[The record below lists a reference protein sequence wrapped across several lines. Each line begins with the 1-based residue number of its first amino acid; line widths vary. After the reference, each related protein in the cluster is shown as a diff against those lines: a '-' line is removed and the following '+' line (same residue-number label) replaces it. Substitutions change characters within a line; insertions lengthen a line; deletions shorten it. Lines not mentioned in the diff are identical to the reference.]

1 MPASLRKRIPWA
13 LVLALLALAL
23 FQLGSAPLFDVDE
36 GAFSEATREMLA
48 SGDWGHT
55 TLNGEDRFDKP
66 ILVYWLQA
74 ASVSALGLN
83 EFALRLPSALC
94 AWGWALAIFG
104 FAAPRLG
111 ERRATSAALMMATSL
126 GVLAI
131 GRAATADAL
140 LNLLLVLA
148 VFDAWR
154 WLERAPRTGPMA
166 RPAPRGGSSGP
177 AEPDPLESESKTALR
192 RAFAWMGLGL
202 LAKGPVAGLI
212 PVAAAAVWLATAGD
226 WRAFGRRVL
235 QAVSDLPAWA
245 LLLGI
250 ALPWYAYALHR
261 HGQAF
266 IDGFFV
272 RHNLARYTGTMEQ
285 HGGGWGYYLAVLPLV
300 LLPWAPL
307 LVAVL
312 RHVREHWR
320 DPLGRFLLGWGLFVL
335 VFFSLS
341 GTKLP
346 HYVLYGATPFV
357 LLMAI
362 ELERCGAVM
371 RWALAIAALALLAL
385 FVLPAWQLPLVA
397 SRVTKPEYRALL
409 SGVPVPTVVVAAGL
423 VAAGAVIGL
432 AAAPSRWRQGLP
444 AHTTPLLGACVVALA
459 VLGFALPWWGTL
471 LQGPVRDAALF
482 ARNRPEPAVQ
492 WQLHHPSFAVYR
504 GEAAPRRHPQP
515 GELALI
521 RVDQLRKLP
530 PEEAKAWEPVFE
542 ERGFALVKWRAQE
555 SGVAR

>member
-1 MPASLRKRIPWA
+1 MPAFQPKRAPWA

-36 GAFSEATREMLA
+36 GAFGEATREMLA

-74 ASVSALGLN
+74 ASVSAFGLN

-94 AWGWALAIFG
+94 AWGWALAVFG

-111 ERRATSAALMMATSL
+111 QRRATSAALMMATSL

-154 WLERAPRTGPMA
+154 WLE
-166 RPAPRGGSSGP
+166 
-177 AEPDPLESESKTALR
+177 SESKTALR

-202 LAKGPVAGLI
+202 LAKGPVAVLV
-212 PVAAAAVWLATAGD
+212 PVAAAGVWLITAGD
-226 WRAFGRRVL
+226 WRALWRRLL
-235 QAVSDLPAWA
+235 QAASDLPAWA

-250 ALPWYAYALHR
+250 AVPWYAYALHR

-285 HGGGWGYYLAVLPLV
+285 HGGGWAYYLVVLPLV

-307 LVAVL
+307 LAAVA

-362 ELERCGAVM
+362 ELERSGTVM
-371 RWALAIAALALLAL
+371 RWALALAALLLLAL

-397 SRVTKPEYRALL
+397 SRMTKPEYRALV
-409 SGVPVPTVVVAAGL
+409 SGVPVPTLVVAAGL
-423 VAAGAVIGL
+423 VAAGALIGL
-432 AAAPSRWRQGLP
+432 AAAPARWRQGLP
-444 AHTTPLLGACVVALA
+444 AHATPLLGACVVALV

-492 WQLHHPSFAVYR
+492 WQLHQPSFALYR
-504 GEAAPRRHPQP
+504 AEVTPRRHPRP

-530 PEEAKAWEPVFE
+530 PEEASAWEPVFE
-542 ERGFALVKWRAQE
+542 ERGFALVKWLGNAQ
-555 SGVAR
+555 SPTGRSRGD

>member
-1 MPASLRKRIPWA
+1 MLASLPKRAPSA
-13 LVLALLALAL
+13 LALALLALAL
-23 FQLGSAPLFDVDE
+23 FQLGAAPLFDVDE

-74 ASVSALGLN
+74 ASVAAFGLN

-94 AWGWALAIFG
+94 AWGWALAVFG
-104 FAAPRLG
+104 FAASRLG
-111 ERRATSAALMMATSL
+111 QRQATSAALMLATTL

-154 WLERAPRTGPMA
+154 WLE
-166 RPAPRGGSSGP
+166 
-177 AEPDPLESESKTALR
+177 SESKTALR

-202 LAKGPVAGLI
+202 LAKGPVAVLV
-212 PVAAAAVWLATAGD
+212 PVAAAGVWLITAGD
-226 WRAFGRRVL
+226 WRGLGRRVL
-235 QAVSDLPAWA
+235 QAVGDLPAWA

-250 ALPWYAYALHR
+250 AVPWYAYALNR

-272 RHNLARYTGTMEQ
+272 RHNLARYTGTLEQ
-285 HGGGWGYYLAVLPLV
+285 HGGGWGYYLVVLPLV

-307 LVAVL
+307 LAAVL

-320 DPLGRFLLGWGLFVL
+320 DPLGRFLLGWGVFVV
-335 VFFSLS
+335 VFFTLS

-362 ELERCGAVM
+362 ELERSGRVM
-371 RWALAIAALALLAL
+371 RWALAIAALLLLAL
-385 FVLPAWQLPLVA
+385 FVLPAWQLPLLA
-397 SRVTKPEYRALL
+397 SRLPKPEYRALL
-409 SGVPVPTVVVAAGL
+409 AGVPVPSMVLAAGAVAAG
-423 VAAGAVIGL
+423 VVIGL
-432 AAAPSRWRQGLP
+432 AAAPARWREGLP
-444 AHTTPLLGACVVALA
+444 ASAPSLLAACVVALA

-471 LQGPVRDAALF
+471 LQGPIRDAAVF

-504 GEAAPRRHPQP
+504 GEPTPRRRPRP

-530 PEEAKAWEPVFE
+530 AEESKAWEPVFE
-542 ERGFALVKWRAQE
+542 ERGFALVKWR
-555 SGVAR
+555 GVPGTTAPASAP

>member
-1 MPASLRKRIPWA
+1 MHGMNALKRAPWA
-13 LVLALLALAL
+13 LALAL
-23 FQLGSAPLFDVDE
+23 LLLAVFQLGAAPLFDVDE
-36 GAFSEATREMLA
+36 GAFSEATREMLQ

-74 ASVSALGLN
+74 ASVGVIGLN

-94 AWGWALAIFG
+94 AWGWALALFM
-104 FAAPRLG
+104 FAQPRLG
-111 ERRATSAALMMATSL
+111 GRVAVSAALMLATSL

-140 LNLLLVLA
+140 LNFLLVMA
-148 VFDAWR
+148 VCDAWR
-154 WLERAPRTGPMA
+154 WLESEQKAP
-166 RPAPRGGSSGP
+166 
-177 AEPDPLESESKTALR
+177 LR

-202 LAKGPVAGLI
+202 LAKGPVAVLV
-212 PVAAAAVWLATAGD
+212 PVAAAGVWLVTAWD
-226 WRAFGRRVL
+226 WRLALRRIG

-245 LLLGI
+245 LLIGI
-250 ALPWYAYALHR
+250 AAPWYAYALHR

-272 RHNLARYTGTMEQ
+272 KHNLARYSNPMEQ
-285 HGGGWGYYLAVLPLV
+285 HGGSWAYYLVVMPLL

-307 LVAVL
+307 LAAV
-312 RHVREHWR
+312 VRRVRGHWQ
-320 DPLGRFLLGWGLFVL
+320 DPLGRFLLGWGGFVL

-371 RWALAIAALALLAL
+371 RWALGLACLALLAL
-385 FVLPAWQLPLVA
+385 VVLPAWTAPQWIGQVKHPM
-397 SRVTKPEYRALL
+397 YRALL
-409 SGVPVPTVVVAAGL
+409 AGAGQPLGLMIAGTVAAG
-423 VAAGAVIGL
+423 VVIGL
-432 AAAPSRWRQGLP
+432 TAAPARLREGL
-444 AHTTPLLGACVVALA
+444 AASAAPLLSACVVAL
-459 VLGFALPWWGTL
+459 VLLGFGLPWWGTL
-471 LQGPVRDAALF
+471 LQGPVRDAALA
-482 ARNRPEPAVQ
+482 ARDRPEPAVQ
-492 WQLHHPSFAVYR
+492 WQLHQPSFSVYR
-504 GEAAPRRHPQP
+504 GQPTPRRKPRP

-521 RVDQLRKLP
+521 RVDHLKKLP
-530 PEEAKAWEPVFE
+530 ADQANAYDTVFE
-542 ERGFALVKWRAQE
+542 ERGIALIHWRGAP
-555 SGVAR
+555 